1 MSTPAK
7 RRLLKDLS
15 LISKYSENN
24 IYAQPLEDDLL
35 TWVAVI
41 IGPTNTPFENGTF
54 SLILSFDES
63 YPNHPP
69 EVTFIS
75 RMFHPNIYQNGDL
88 CLDILKNR
96 WTPSY
101 DVLGILLSIQSL
113 LNDPNVKSP
122 ANVEA
127 ANLYEH
133 DVEKYKEKVRDI
145 VELSWIDVDK
155 LLKTQ
160 NESSKT

>member
-24 IYAQPLEDDLL
+24 IFAQPLEDDML

-41 IGPTNTPFENGTF
+41 MGPSNTPFENGTF
-54 SLILSFDES
+54 SLLLSFDES

-75 RMFHPNIYQNGDL
+75 KMFHPNIYQNGDL
-88 CLDILKNR
+88 CLDILKSR
-96 WTPSY
+96 WSPSY

-113 LNDPNVKSP
+113 LNDPNIKSP
-122 ANVEA
+122 ANVDA
-127 ANLYEH
+127 ANLFEN
-133 DVEKYKEKVRDI
+133 DIEKYKEKIKNI
-145 VELSWIDVDK
+145 VELSWVDVDK
-155 LLKTQ
+155 LIKVQ
-160 NESSKT
+160 NESFKT